1 MGFSINIITIKVWWS
16 ILNQRVTQAAW
27 KENAEFSQQESNV
40 AHHMYDLQ
48 FTNPFIPVFSARSR
62 PWDKLGGRG
71 GPVIQTLREAGEGA
85 VSKTFFSAVRAS
97 VWSKNVGVA
106 CAPCL
111 PPPPRDVPLV
121 LMCALYSCIC
131 RLKAVNQ
138 APVEPQV
145 KEFWPTFSTRS
156 LIKRAVLE
164 GARVEAVLLSEAMR
178 RLSWIEW
185 TERRK

>member
-62 PWDKLGGRG
+62 PWDKLGGG
-71 GPVIQTLREAGEGA
+71 V
-85 VSKTFFSAVRAS
+85 VRS
-97 VWSKNVGVA
+97 SR
-106 CAPCL
+106 
-111 PPPPRDVPLV
+111 PPPPRLDVPLV

-185 TERRK
+185 TEPRK

>member
-40 AHHMYDLQ
+40 AHH
-48 FTNPFIPVFSARSR
+48 II
-62 PWDKLGGRG
+62 
-71 GPVIQTLREAGEGA
+71 IQTLREAGEGA
-85 VSKTFFSAVRAS
+85 VSKTFFPVVRAS
-97 VWSKNVGVA
+97 VWS
-106 CAPCL
+106 
-111 PPPPRDVPLV
+111 PPPLDVPLV

-185 TERRK
+185 TEPRK

>member
-16 ILNQRVTQAAW
+16 ILDQRVTQAAW

-85 VSKTFFSAVRAS
+85 VSKTFFPVVRAS
-97 VWSKNVGVA
+97 VWS
-106 CAPCL
+106 
-111 PPPPRDVPLV
+111 PPPLDVPLV

-185 TERRK
+185 TEPRK

>member
-62 PWDKLGGRG
+62 PWDKLAGRG
-71 GPVIQTLREAGEGA
+71 SPVIQTLREAGRGR
-85 VSKTFFSAVRAS
+85 SPKLFFRPFGPQFGLKMRGWPVPRA
-97 VWSKNVGVA
+97 
-106 CAPCL
+106 
-111 PPPPRDVPLV
+111 PPLDVPLV

-185 TERRK
+185 TEPRK